1 MTQTG
6 SGVILAFFLAV
17 LTLSGCGAADD
28 SGNSAN
34 AASASASNSNSVR
47 TNVEELGMI
56 VNVPYESDECAF
68 KEFPSQKKLVA
79 VLRFPQNEANRL
91 IADAEKIR
99 PAQRVSIAPES
110 WFPAELVAQSDM
122 TGDDMLNGQ
131 SYAANAF
138 YQDQYSDG
146 RITHIDQT
154 DYFILEL
161 SSK

>member
-1 MTQTG
+1 MTKTG
-6 SGVILAFFLAV
+6 SGIILSLILAV
-17 LTLSGCGAADD
+17 LMLSGCGTAD
-28 SGNSAN
+28 SSNSAAN
-34 AASASASNSNSVR
+34 DDNSAASNTNSVK

-68 KEFPSQKKLVA
+68 REFPSQKKLVA
-79 VLRFPQNEANRL
+79 VLRLPQNEANRL

-99 PAQRVSIAPES
+99 PAQRVSVAPEA
-110 WFPAELVAQSDM
+110 WFPAELVAQSET

-138 YQDQYSDG
+138 FQEPYNDG